1 VALKVFL
8 HVFNEIFSERF
19 FKHES
24 PAVAKE
30 DALQLHLLQYWPSTS
45 RSSKVHDFHFIQK
58 SVCHFLLVICS
69 NVGPSLTVS
78 EI

>member
-1 VALKVFL
+1 VFL

-30 DALQLHLLQYWPSTS
+30 DALQLHLLQY
-45 RSSKVHDFHFIQK
+45 
-58 SVCHFLLVICS
+58 
-69 NVGPSLTVS
+69 
-78 EI
+78 